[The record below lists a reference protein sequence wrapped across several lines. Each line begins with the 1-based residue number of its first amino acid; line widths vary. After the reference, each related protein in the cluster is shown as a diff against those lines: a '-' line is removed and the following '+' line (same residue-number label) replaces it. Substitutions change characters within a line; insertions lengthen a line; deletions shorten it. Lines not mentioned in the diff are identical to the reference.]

1 MSCREKEGLLVHVTF
16 SMQVQ
21 PQSVSTLTTQGATDN
36 IGANVTEFSLD
47 RPQRSW
53 PMQLEGL
60 GFRFS
65 GYIGISD
72 NWQPSERWL
81 ASENRTLEE
90 YRILLAKCS
99 FHHSIHETIEF
110 PS

>member
-21 PQSVSTLTTQGATDN
+21 PQSVSMLTTQGATDN

-65 GYIGISD
+65 GYRNFRQLAAKREMAGFREPHFGGIQ
-72 NWQPSERWL
+72 NF
-81 ASENRTLEE
+81 TG
-90 YRILLAKCS
+90 KM
-99 FHHSIHETIEF
+99 
-110 PS
+110 